1 MHVVNKISQIL
12 QSSFRYTYIV
22 SNEDAFVSA
31 RCGYLC
37 KVNLVSFPKK
47 KNLEKKIN
55 SDISVLFSAHEP
67 WERGWLRRIAVITVT
82 SGLDTQT
89 RLMGHFPLY

>member
-1 MHVVNKISQIL
+1 MHVANKISQIL

-37 KVNLVSFPKK
+37 KVNIVCFLKK
-47 KNLEKKIN
+47 SLEKKIN
-55 SDISVLFSAHEP
+55 SHISVPFSAHEP
-67 WERGWLRRIAVITVT
+67 WERGWLRRITKER
-82 SGLDTQT
+82 SS
-89 RLMGHFPLY
+89 M

>member
-37 KVNLVSFPKK
+37 KVNIVCFPKK
-47 KNLEKKIN
+47 KTLKKKLIP
-55 SDISVLFSAHEP
+55 ISRSSF
-67 WERGWLRRIAVITVT
+67 RRMSPGNEV
-82 SGLDTQT
+82 G
-89 RLMGHFPLY
+89 